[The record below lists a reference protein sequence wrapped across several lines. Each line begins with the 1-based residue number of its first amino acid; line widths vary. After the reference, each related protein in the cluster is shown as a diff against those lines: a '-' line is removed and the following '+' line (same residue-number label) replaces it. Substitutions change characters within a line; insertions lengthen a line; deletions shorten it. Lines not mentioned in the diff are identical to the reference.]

1 MGRTANQ
8 CKTMYTIQLGLKD
21 FRVIKKWTHAD
32 VATLFQAVEQHGR
45 EWNFIQNSYFQDRTA
60 SQIRQK
66 FVQEQKLLNVYEEA
80 RFAER
85 TEKKQAE
92 RLSELK
98 KSIKQQKELKAS
110 ASLKEPYNTE
120 IGRAHV

>member
-1 MGRTANQ
+1 MKWTDQEKEQLAELVKLNIVNGRIMWIKIGQAMGRTANQ

-66 FVQEQKLLNVYEEA
+66 FVQEQKLLGIYEEV

-85 TEKKQAE
+85 AEK
-92 RLSELK
+92 
-98 KSIKQQKELKAS
+98 
-110 ASLKEPYNTE
+110 
-120 IGRAHV
+120 